1 MFSVVYSVLLK
12 PLAYPHPERL
22 VFVQSSDNRGGDAY
36 PVAPA
41 DYLDWAAQQ
50 KSFRAFAAAEAWGA
64 SLTGM
69 GQPEQLDG
77 LHISPSLLDVLETQ
91 PALGRGFRDGEDHVV
106 LLSDRLWRRRFGGDA
121 GVIGRG
127 ITLNGESYVVTGVMP
142 PGFQFPPFGR
152 RKPSFG
158 RRPPSNRI
166 GITIAMAALCACSRV

>member
-1 MFSVVYSVLLK
+1 MLSDFKYAIRSLAKSPRFAVVAVLALAIGAGANSAMFSVVYSVLLK

-77 LHISPSLLDVLETQ
+77 LHISPS
-91 PALGRGFRDGEDHVV
+91 F
-106 LLSDRLWRRRFGGDA
+106 SMC
-121 GVIGRG
+121 
-127 ITLNGESYVVTGVMP
+127 S
-142 PGFQFPPFGR
+142 
-152 RKPSFG
+152 KPS
-158 RRPPSNRI
+158 RPWAAAF
-166 GITIAMAALCACSRV
+166 AMAKIMSCC